1 MAWST
6 KELAE
11 LAGTTVKAIR
21 HYHEIGLLDEPSRA
35 SNGYKQYEVRHLVSL
50 LRITRLTDLDM
61 PLAQIAAMRRSDVD
75 PDAALRELDEELT
88 VTIARLSRV
97 RAELSL
103 LLGQQSSADMPAGLG
118 PLGADLSET
127 DRSVLLVYSR
137 VFGLAELRD
146 LRQNLV
152 DMRKNPAAG
161 EFDSLPPDADEAT
174 RQTLAEQY
182 APQLSALISRYPWMR
197 DRGSRA
203 LRGEAFAERTISQA
217 MGDLYNP
224 AQLDVYDRIRRLLQ
238 NDRAS

>member
-6 KELAE
+6 KQLAD

-21 HYHEIGLLDEPSRA
+21 HYHAIGLLDEPSRT
-35 SNGYKQYEVRHLVSL
+35 SNGYKQYEVSHLVSL
-50 LRITRLTDLDM
+50 LRITRFTDLEM
-61 PLAQIAAMRRSDVD
+61 PLAQIAAMERTDVD
-75 PDAALRELDEELT
+75 PDTALRELDEEVR

-97 RAELSL
+97 SAELSAL
-103 LLGQQSSADMPAGLG
+103 LAQQSSADLPAGLG
-118 PLGADLSET
+118 PVADMSET

-152 DMRKNPAAG
+152 DMRTNPVAG

-182 APQLSALISRYPWMR
+182 APQLRALISRYPWMS

-203 LRGEAFAERTISQA
+203 LRGEAFAEQTISRA
-217 MGDLYNP
+217 MGDIYNP
-224 AQLDVYDRIRRLLQ
+224 AQLDVYARIRRLLQ
-238 NDRAS
+238 DDQAP